1 MLHEAPD
8 LEQGSEITRQ
18 VGFVLLPDFSLLAQ
32 ACALEPLQIANQL
45 SGQRLY
51 APVIFGLDGSEIS
64 IAGGMA
70 LTAQRCVGS
79 AAQDLDM
86 LLVCAS
92 NASHGDCAALLE
104 WLMHLAERSVVLGG
118 IGGGTQMLA
127 KAGVLDG
134 YRATLAWQGP
144 DASARIYPRIR
155 SSRQV
160 FEIDRDRMTCGGGT
174 AALDM
179 MMSLIARQHGQRLA
193 ERVSEYFVHERV
205 HTGNEPRPA
214 SFGARLGHA
223 PLSLTDAVALMESN
237 IEEPLSTHELAAHL
251 GISRRQL
258 ERLFKKY
265 LQAVPSRYYLNL
277 RLQQA
282 RRLLRESDSAI
293 GDIAL
298 ETGFSSAAHF
308 STAYRNHFGMTPREE
323 RLV

>member
-1 MLHEAPD
+1 MVREEPS
-8 LEQGSEITRQ
+8 LEWGSDITRQ
-18 VGFVLLPDFSLLAQ
+18 VGFVLLPGFSLLAQ

-45 SGQRLY
+45 SGQHLY
-51 APVIFGLDGSEIS
+51 TPIVFGLDGGEIKV
-64 IAGGMA
+64 AGGMA
-70 LTAQRCVGS
+70 LTAQHCVGS
-79 AAQDLDM
+79 AARELDV

-92 NASHGDCAALLE
+92 GANHGDCEELLE
-104 WLMHLAERSVVLGG
+104 WLVQLAERSVVLGG
-118 IGGGTQMLA
+118 IGGGTQVLA
-127 KAGVLDG
+127 RAGVLDG

-144 DASARIYPRIR
+144 DASTHTYPRIR

-205 HTGNEPRPA
+205 HLGNESRPV
-214 SFGARLGHA
+214 SLGAQLGHA
-223 PLSLTDAVALMESN
+223 PLSLRDAVALMESN

-265 LQAVPSRYYLNL
+265 LHAVPSRYYLNL

-282 RRLLRESDSAI
+282 RRLLRETGGAI
-293 GDIAL
+293 GDIAF